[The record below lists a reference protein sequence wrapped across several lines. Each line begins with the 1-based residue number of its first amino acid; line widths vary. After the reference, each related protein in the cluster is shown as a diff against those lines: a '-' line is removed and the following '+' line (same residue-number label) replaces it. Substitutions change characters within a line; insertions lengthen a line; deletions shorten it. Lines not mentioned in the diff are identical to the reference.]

1 MKKLLSW
8 NVNGLRAITKKGFT
22 EWLANSGAD
31 LVSLQETKVSKETLL
46 GEDLLHPNGYASY
59 WDYATKKKGYSGV
72 ACFCRDT
79 FLPQHVN
86 TKFAAPVL
94 SHEGR
99 LLQLDYPGVTFFN
112 IYFPNG
118 GASSE
123 RLKYKLKF
131 YEAFLDY
138 LKQLK
143 KSGQKNIIF
152 CGDVNTAHHEIDLAR
167 PKENINHSGFMPIER
182 AWLDKFVAAGFVD
195 TFRLFNQS
203 GGEYSWWDQKTYAR
217 ERNVGWRID
226 YFFVSEELIPKV
238 TDAFILADVVGSDHA
253 PVGITL
259 DL

>member
-8 NVNGLRAITKKGFT
+8 NVNGIRAVAKKGFT
-22 EWLANSGAD
+22 DWLANSGAD
-31 LVSLQETKVSKETLL
+31 LVSLQETKVSPDTLL
-46 GEDLLHPNGYASY
+46 GEELLRPTGYTTY
-59 WDYATKKKGYSGV
+59 WDYATEKKGYSGV

-79 FLPQHVN
+79 FLPQRVT
-86 TKFAAPVL
+86 TKFTAPVL

-99 LLQLDYPGVTFFN
+99 LLQLDYPEFIFFN
-112 IYFPNG
+112 VYFPNG
-118 GASSE
+118 GASPE
-123 RLKYKLKF
+123 RLRYKLKF

-138 LKQLK
+138 LNQLK

-152 CGDVNTAHHEIDLAR
+152 CGDVNTAHREIDLAR

-182 AWLDKFVAAGFVD
+182 AWLDKFVATGFVD
-195 TFRLFNQS
+195 TFRLFNQG

-226 YFFVSEELIPKV
+226 YFYVSEGLVSKV
-238 TDAFILADVVGSDHA
+238 KDAFILADVMGSDHA